1 MHGTGKRQIVIDYAQ
16 CGLDASIIN
25 TVTEKDFDMTN
36 INGKQGFNDYLN
48 DFSFIN
54 HWNETIHIE
63 DELQRRI
70 AQRQIL
76 LKRLNQEDILAQG
89 VVHDALADVISD
101 YDKIIQQLEEI
112 NKLKD
117 TKTLNDQQIK
127 FIDGLMASAAQMRA
141 RADQNYAK
149 MQNNDEY
156 LEKSK
161 DFVYRKSRGWRT
173 KNVDEQMTEQAVDSA
188 KQEIKYLNDELD
200 QLYSKM
206 DEYGDFEDLSA
217 YDKIELSK
225 LEKEAAALQLELSE
239 YEMIVSNN
247 EKAQAKKREA
257 EATTWRNSRDTAA
270 ATIKALQDEQAALN
284 GLTPAQ
290 EKQARL
296 DKIQA
301 EAKQKKLKYT
311 QQQLEAI
318 DKERQ
323 KLKQLNEEKAKEQS
337 YTKTLQG
344 LKHQKNLLNF
354 ETDSYSYMLEKAEF
368 EHSEL
373 DYYQQHKIADAMF
386 ELSQQM
392 KRSNTV
398 KSLEDRK
405 FNLLMRYGELSD
417 NSKNAQLARAI
428 EQFERT
434 AKYTLTRDERKEF
447 KKLFEAEWAFNQ
459 QKPILELVNGIK
471 TNALAARGGF
481 AASITADKTRDINRQ
496 IAVNTKKQIDYLKN
510 IEKAVKDS
518 GVI

>member
-1 MHGTGKRQIVIDYAQ
+1 MHGTGTRQIVIDYAQ

-25 TVTEKDFDMTN
+25 TVTGKDFDYTN
-36 INGKQGFNDYLN
+36 INGQQGRNDFQN
-48 DFSFIN
+48 GFSFIN

-76 LKRLNQEDILAQG
+76 LKRLNQEDIIAQG
-89 VVHDALADVISD
+89 STHDALADVISD

-112 NKLKD
+112 NKLKN
-117 TKTLNDQQIK
+117 TKILNEEQLEHIDKIMTTVAQLRAQTAQNQQTYKRNSDYVYTSDMFSQSKRIGLRVKNVDQQIAEEDVERARRA
-127 FIDGLMASAAQMRA
+127 IEEIEDEIYYVRRQMR
-141 RADQNYAK
+141 K
-149 MQNNDEY
+149 
-156 LEKSK
+156 L
-161 DFVYRKSRGWRT
+161 
-173 KNVDEQMTEQAVDSA
+173 
-188 KQEIKYLNDELD
+188 
-200 QLYSKM
+200 
-206 DEYGDFEDLSA
+206 GDFEDLSA
-217 YDKIELSK
+217 YDKIQLAK
-225 LEKEAAALQLELSE
+225 LEQEQAELQLELSQNE
-239 YEMIVSNN
+239 VITSNYA
-247 EKAQAKKREA
+247 KAQAKKRA
-257 EATTWRNSRDTAA
+257 DQAVQYRNSRDSARDI
-270 ATIKALQDEQAALN
+270 IKALQDEQAALN

-301 EAKQKKLKYT
+301 EAKQKKLLYT
-311 QQQLEAI
+311 KKQLQAI
-318 DKERQ
+318 DAERQ
-323 KLKQLNEEKAKEQS
+323 KLAKLNEEKAKEQR
-337 YTKTLQG
+337 YTKTLQS
-344 LKHQKNLLNF
+344 LEHQKDLLGYDI
-354 ETDSYSYMLEKAEF
+354 DSYSYMLKKAEF
-368 EHSEL
+368 ENAEL
-373 DYYQQHKIADAMF
+373 DQYQQQKIADAMF

-459 QKPILELVNGIK
+459 QKPVLELVNGIK